1 MNEPNSRV
9 QDGGRLLAGVQ
20 PGPFSRLSNR
30 CLFVLFPVLSDVVL
44 GAVSV
49 NRTVLSVL
57 TASGSSGLGAP
68 SNACTLRLVVG
79 TVSTLT
85 WSVINQRTVPSE
97 SAEQATTCLSGCQDR
112 SDRAC
117 LFARGVGISND
128 CSNQRFRLTDVGVI
142 DLCEEPDFWWVHRVL
157 FR

>member
-20 PGPFSRLSNR
+20 PGPFSRLSDR

-49 NRTVLSVL
+49 NRAVLAVL

-79 TVSTLT
+79 NVSTLT
-85 WSVINQRTVPSE
+85 WSVCQSAYSTVRICRAGDHLSFRISRQIRPSLSVRKRCRYQQRLQRSE
-97 SAEQATTCLSGCQDR
+97 C
-112 SDRAC
+112 
-117 LFARGVGISND
+117 
-128 CSNQRFRLTDVGVI
+128 RLTDVGVI
-142 DLCEEPDFWWVHRVL
+142 DLCKEPDFWWIHRVL